1 MTDVEI
7 AAGLGAKLD
16 ALALTAE
23 EHALLTDLLT
33 SAAADG
39 EAEVV
44 GYSVSFTALVSDAT
58 GTGVPRSAGP
68 GRPMFR
74 AR

>member
-1 MTDVEI
+1 MTDADVV
-7 AAGLGAKLD
+7 AGLGAKLD
-16 ALALTAE
+16 ELDLTHD

-33 SAAADG
+33 RNHD

-44 GYSVSFTALVSDAT
+44 GFSDSFTALISDVYE
-58 GTGVPRSAGP
+58 TGVPRSSGP

-74 AR
+74 AQ